1 MLYCKINILSKWFT
15 KHYSHKIIDLRLVIM
30 PSNIFI
36 LFFHIICPSPNMLAF
51 PVIFHYN
58 SNYLQFSNLEYIIW
72 QEKKS
77 FSTFISSN
85 IVSYQGALKYNLY
98 HEFHKHFVYEI
109 IFLSTD
115 ILVCSS
121 KMYISIMFTFKKS
134 RLKWEQIKTTHFTK
148 SHIESNRL
156 SSCEI
161 KIFFFV
167 F

>member
-58 SNYLQFSNLEYIIW
+58 SNNLQFSNLEYIIW